1 MIEEELGPVI
11 TSQLDKVAM
20 QYCSEESKNH
30 DVVNK
35 ILEGL
40 KIPANCSSVS
50 VCLYQMELQLK
61 IETLH
66 QLKKGWSEIIRY
78 FNRISFTISAVFE
91 IADEQILAQN
101 ENKPPNL
108 KKVIDRT
115 VDSVTLIGRTQKQ
128 TLAKRKEHL

>member
-40 KIPANCSSVS
+40 KIPADCSNVS

-66 QLKKGWSEIIRY
+66 QLKKG
-78 FNRISFTISAVFE
+78 
-91 IADEQILAQN
+91 
-101 ENKPPNL
+101 
-108 KKVIDRT
+108 
-115 VDSVTLIGRTQKQ
+115 
-128 TLAKRKEHL
+128 